1 MQRIPMPSPRFAGKF
16 LPASWGLSPTMA
28 MDAWLLL
35 SYKDDI
41 DLETKL
47 EEWENFYNFNRPHGA
62 FNGKTPY
69 EALREKL

>member
-1 MQRIPMPSPRFAGKF
+1 VQRAHSREEFYQ
-16 LPASWGLSPTMA
+16 
-28 MDAWLLL
+28 LL

-41 DLETKL
+41 DLVTKL

-69 EALREKL
+69 EVLREKL